1 MANLELKELTIQFG
15 GLVAL
20 QDLSFHVADEEIV
33 ALIGPNGAGKT
44 TAFNIITGFLPPT
57 RGHVM
62 YSGEDVVRLPPHQ
75 IASKGLIRTFQ
86 KTNIF
91 SSVSVFDGVMMG
103 RHCRT
108 RSGFLKIILNTRYVQ
123 MEEERSKE
131 KAETILDF
139 VGLAHRRDEMA
150 RNLSSGEQRLLE
162 IAVALAGEPNLLLLD
177 EPATGMNPS
186 EKERVMTLIKKV
198 RSNGITVL
206 LVEHDMGLVMG
217 ISDRIV
223 VLNFGK
229 KIAEGKP
236 REIQENEEVIR
247 AYLGGAG

>member
-1 MANLELKELTIQFG
+1 MADLELKQLTIQFG

-20 QDLSFHVADEEIV
+20 QDLSFHVAGQEIV

-44 TAFNIITGFLPPT
+44 TAFNIITGFLSPT
-57 RGHVM
+57 HGQVI
-62 YSGEDVVRLPPHQ
+62 YGGEDIARLPPHQ

-103 RHCRT
+103 RHSRT
-108 RSGFLKIILNTRYVQ
+108 KGGFLKIIFNTNDVR
-123 MEEERSKE
+123 MEEEKSTE
-131 KAETILDF
+131 NVEAILDF
-139 VGLAHRRDEMA
+139 VGLAHRKDEMA
-150 RNLSSGEQRLLE
+150 RNLPSGEQRLLE

-186 EKERVMTLIKKV
+186 EKERVMALIKKI
-198 RSNGITVL
+198 RSNGITIL

-223 VLNFGK
+223 VLNYGK

-247 AYLGGAG
+247 AYLGGVG

>member
-1 MANLELKELTIQFG
+1 MADLELKDLTIQFG

-20 QDLSFHVADEEIV
+20 QDLSFHVAEEEIIT
-33 ALIGPNGAGKT
+33 LIGPNGAGKT
-44 TAFNIITGFLPPT
+44 TAFNIITGFLSPT
-57 RGHVM
+57 HGQVM
-62 YSGEDVVRLPPHQ
+62 YSGEDIVRLAPHR

-91 SSVSVFDGVMMG
+91 SSVSVFEGVMMG

-108 RSGFLKIILNTRYVQ
+108 KGGFLKIILNTHTVQ
-123 MEEERSKE
+123 KEEERSKE
-131 KAETILDF
+131 KVEAILDF

-162 IAVALAGEPNLLLLD
+162 IAVALAGEPDLLLLD

-186 EKERVMTLIKKV
+186 EKERVVALIKKI
-198 RSNGITVL
+198 RSNGVTVL

-223 VLNFGK
+223 VLNYGR

-247 AYLGGAG
+247 AYLGGMD

>member
-1 MANLELKELTIQFG
+1 MADLELKDLTIQFG

-20 QDLSFHVADEEIV
+20 QDLSFHVAGEEIV

-44 TAFNIITGFLPPT
+44 TAFNIITGFLSPT
-57 RGHVM
+57 YGHVM
-62 YSGEDVVRLPPHQ
+62 YTGEEIVRLPPHQ

-91 SSVSVFDGVMMG
+91 SSVSVFEGVMMG

-108 RSGFLKIILNTRYVQ
+108 KSGFLKIILNTQSVQ
-123 MEEERSKE
+123 TEEERSKE
-131 KAETILDF
+131 KVEAILEF

-186 EKERVMTLIKKV
+186 EKERVMALIKKI

-223 VLNFGK
+223 VLNYGK

-236 REIQENEEVIR
+236 REIQENEEVVR
-247 AYLGGAG
+247 AYLGGMD

>member
-1 MANLELKELTIQFG
+1 MADLELKQLTIQFG

-20 QDLSFHVADEEIV
+20 QDLSFHVAEEEIV

-44 TAFNIITGFLPPT
+44 TAFNIITGFLSPT
-57 RGHVM
+57 HGQII
-62 YSGEDVVRLPPHQ
+62 YSRENIVRLPPHQ
-75 IASKGLIRTFQ
+75 IASKGLFRTFQ

-103 RHCRT
+103 RHSRT
-108 RSGFLKIILNTRYVQ
+108 KGGFLKIIFNTNDVR
-123 MEEERSKE
+123 MEEEKSKE
-131 KAETILDF
+131 KVEAILDF
-139 VGLAHRRDEMA
+139 VGLAHRKDEMA
-150 RNLSSGEQRLLE
+150 RNLPSGEQRLLE

-186 EKERVMTLIKKV
+186 EKERVMALIKKI
-198 RSNGITVL
+198 RSNGITIL

-223 VLNFGK
+223 VLNYGK

-247 AYLGGAG
+247 AYLGGVG

>member
-1 MANLELKELTIQFG
+1 MADLELKDLTIQFG

-20 QDLSFHVADEEIV
+20 QDLSFHVAEEEII

-44 TAFNIITGFLPPT
+44 TAFNIITGFLSPT
-57 RGHVM
+57 HGQVI
-62 YSGEDVVRLPPHQ
+62 YSGEDIVRLPPHR

-91 SSVSVFDGVMMG
+91 SSVSVFEGVMMG

-108 RSGFLKIILNTRYVQ
+108 KGGFLKIILNTHTVQ

-131 KAETILDF
+131 KVEAILDF

-162 IAVALAGEPNLLLLD
+162 IAVALAGEPDLLLLD

-186 EKERVMTLIKKV
+186 EKERVMALIKKI
-198 RSNGITVL
+198 RSNGVTVL
-206 LVEHDMGLVMG
+206 LVEHDMALVMG

-223 VLNFGK
+223 VLNYGK

-247 AYLGGAG
+247 AYLGGMD